1 MVSNK
6 TVNYV
11 CLILMLTLNPA
22 LLYIYWKYAP
32 IVLAQ
37 EEARITLFEGGL
49 DEIVNGTKDVGFTYN
64 VISEG
69 PLVFEGGKILFEN
82 GTVLLS
88 N

>member
-1 MVSNK
+1 
-6 TVNYV
+6 
-11 CLILMLTLNPA
+11 MLTLNPA

-37 EEARITLFEGGL
+37 EEARITLFEGGWG
-49 DEIVNGTKDVGFTYN
+49 EIVNGTKDVDFTYN
-64 VISEG
+64 VINEG

>member
-1 MVSNK
+1 V
-6 TVNYV
+6 
-11 CLILMLTLNPA
+11 LTLNPA

-37 EEARITLFEGGL
+37 EEARITLFEGGSG
-49 DEIVNGTKDVGFTYN
+49 EIVNGTKDVGFTYN